1 MSDRAVYRSRPAAA
15 SSATPDPRITVLRG
29 AARALA
35 EELGFEAAELLMHHF
50 GGMQITVPLRPR
62 KGSPLLVL
70 LGRDIATVLS
80 RLYGGGQIEV
90 PVALGRR
97 MEAAARMK
105 AIQEHPGSHNQV
117 AREFRCTRRWV
128 RMVRRAGK
136 SIGPL
141 FGHLDS

>member
-1 MSDRAVYRSRPAAA
+1 M
-15 SSATPDPRITVLRG
+15 LRG

-35 EELGFEAAELLMHHF
+35 EERGFEAAELLMHHF
-50 GGMQITVPLRPR
+50 GGMQITVPMQPR
-62 KGSPLLVL
+62 KRSPLLVL
-70 LGRDIATVLS
+70 LGREIAATLS
-80 RLYGGGQIEV
+80 ELYGGGQIEV

-128 RMVRRAGK
+128 RMVRKAGK

-141 FGHLDS
+141 FDQI